1 MAVISTNGVLSIGSG
16 NISIT
21 GGNKNIG
28 LITIGGNIISD
39 GNIFMING
47 SENIAALA
55 KDGNSISVTGNVSIG
70 SSSL

>member
-1 MAVISTNGVLSIGSG
+1 MTQRNEPALTLATGGTDGMAVISTNGVLSIGSG

-39 GNIFMING
+39 GNILWLMGTKI
-47 SENIAALA
+47 
-55 KDGNSISVTGNVSIG
+55 
-70 SSSL
+70 